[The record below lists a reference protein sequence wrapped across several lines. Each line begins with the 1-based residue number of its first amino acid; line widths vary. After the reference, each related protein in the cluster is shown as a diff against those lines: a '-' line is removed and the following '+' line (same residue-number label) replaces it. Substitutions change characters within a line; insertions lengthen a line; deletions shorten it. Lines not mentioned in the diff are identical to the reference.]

1 MNPVSRI
8 EFDCGISPVRSD
20 RPTHFYVVKVAA
32 FDTVMIDFLR
42 YTSRIDRVCFLKCS
56 AVNCELHIQG
66 CIHFRILFILVSIA
80 IGCSHV
86 SPSRSNSVTTVQKS
100 AIFNIDTRIPF
111 NNLAILLQVHEFSFI
126 KNNSRIPFKTVKC
139 HIKLREV
146 KSCSHMGYLHKNGR
160 RIIFRNRRR

>member
-56 AVNCELHIQG
+56 AVNCELHIHG
-66 CIHFRILFILVSIA
+66 S
-80 IGCSHV
+80 GECSPV
-86 SPSRSNSVTTVQKS
+86 CQ
-100 AIFNIDTRIPF
+100 
-111 NNLAILLQVHEFSFI
+111 L
-126 KNNSRIPFKTVKC
+126 
-139 HIKLREV
+139 
-146 KSCSHMGYLHKNGR
+146 
-160 RIIFRNRRR
+160 